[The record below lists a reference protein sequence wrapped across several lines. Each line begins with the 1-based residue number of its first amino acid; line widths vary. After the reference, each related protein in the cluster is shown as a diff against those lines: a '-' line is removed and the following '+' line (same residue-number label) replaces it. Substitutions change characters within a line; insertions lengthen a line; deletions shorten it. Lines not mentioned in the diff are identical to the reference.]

1 MLVWAGCSSNQNT
14 ITASVYHN
22 LTAHYNGFYY
32 AREKTRDIEKVIQR
46 SLDDDHNQILR
57 IFPKLDT
64 TLAKTYSK
72 DTDEIIKMASISI
85 QRHPNSRWVDDDYV
99 QVGLARLYA
108 CDFVNAIQTFKYV
121 NTKSRDSNMR
131 HIALIHLMRT
141 FIEQAE
147 FEKAEEVFHF
157 LEKEKLEKTN
167 QKRLYLV
174 KAYFYQ
180 LRGDYDNM
188 VRNLAKA
195 DSLLKRSDRKG
206 RIYFIIGQVY
216 QKLGFGSE
224 AYNYYRKCLSTNPEY
239 EIDFYARLNMAQ
251 VARLDDKRDIRTVRK
266 QFNKLLS
273 DAKNQEFKDK
283 IYFEMGEFERKQGN
297 LKEAIERYKHSAH
310 AGKNKR
316 IQGSAFLRLGQVYFD
331 SLKKYSLAK
340 AYYDSAI
347 SSLPKDFEN
356 YAALKKRQ
364 EVLGDFVKY
373 TETISLQDSLLL
385 MASMDSLTLRKQLD
399 STMAVKKKAES
410 SKKKKKR
417 ADNNGVPSG
426 GNQSSNAF
434 FNPNDPNAGQ
444 VDRSGRASCR
454 ERVYSSV

>member
-1 MLVWAGCSSNQNT
+1 MLPRIQYLFSAICLLFMLVWAGCSSNQNT

-195 DSLLKRSDRKG
+195 DSLLKDQTARA
-206 RIYFIIGQVY
+206 
-216 QKLGFGSE
+216 GF
-224 AYNYYRKCLSTNPEY
+224 
-239 EIDFYARLNMAQ
+239 
-251 VARLDDKRDIRTVRK
+251 
-266 QFNKLLS
+266 
-273 DAKNQEFKDK
+273 
-283 IYFEMGEFERKQGN
+283 
-297 LKEAIERYKHSAH
+297 
-310 AGKNKR
+310 
-316 IQGSAFLRLGQVYFD
+316 
-331 SLKKYSLAK
+331 
-340 AYYDSAI
+340 
-347 SSLPKDFEN
+347 
-356 YAALKKRQ
+356 
-364 EVLGDFVKY
+364 
-373 TETISLQDSLLL
+373 ISLSARSIKNWD
-385 MASMDSLTLRKQLD
+385 LD
-399 STMAVKKKAES
+399 LKLIIITANVSPPTQNM
-410 SKKKKKR
+410 R
-417 ADNNGVPSG
+417 LIFMRG
-426 GNQSSNAF
+426 
-434 FNPNDPNAGQ
+434 
-444 VDRSGRASCR
+444 
-454 ERVYSSV
+454 